1 MQLMIG
7 GLCGFFAIISNCV
20 PFKFMIFILSF
31 HLGVYFLCSNYW
43 IYFLLTQCAL
53 AAIVISAVIGL
64 VGNSKIRLVAI
75 EDIY

>member
-7 GLCGFFAIISNCV
+7 GFCGIFAIISNCV

-31 HLGVYFLCSNYW
+31 QLGVFFLCSNYG

-64 VGNSKIRLVAI
+64 VGNSKIRLVAV